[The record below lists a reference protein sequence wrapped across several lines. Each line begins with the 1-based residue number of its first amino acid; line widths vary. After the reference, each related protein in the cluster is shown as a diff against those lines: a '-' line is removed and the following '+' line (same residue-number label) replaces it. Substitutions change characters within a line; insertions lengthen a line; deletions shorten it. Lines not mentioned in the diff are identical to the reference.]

1 MLLLR
6 RPAWS
11 SALPGGSAWFIH
23 FFGIYG
29 CYDHAHDV
37 VLQKRPYCSESTD
50 AVFDAANRG
59 SDLGLILS
67 VPKDNICAFSQYDK
81 MDRVQTEKGKKWLE
95 GSLKVLIIFA
105 ILGGITTALY
115 FAFEDAESKT
125 VETST
130 TSTAASTASSS
141 SITASQEGCSDGQ
154 LKTINGNK
162 CEDFDKN
169 NCCDIMIINFTTVE
183 LKTGN
188 TFVDK
193 WGGERY
199 EHHFFYDPI
208 EIWYDYH
215 TLISNTYDTLSYSES
230 SKKWIIDRH
239 ADQGNANF
247 EGYVDLTKTPSTYK
261 GCPSP
266 TDYYYAEGE
275 HDWIVTCDY
284 SEK

>member
-1 MLLLR
+1 LLLLR

-11 SALPGGSAWFIH
+11 SALPGGSAWFIR

-59 SDLGLILS
+59 SDLEMILS
-67 VPKDNICAFSQYDK
+67 VPKDYICAFTQYDK

-154 LKTINGNK
+154 LKTINGNN
-162 CEDFDKN
+162 CEDFDQQ
-169 NCCDIMIINFTTVE
+169 NCCNKMMINFTTVE

-188 TFVDK
+188 PFVDK
-193 WGGERY
+193 WGGKRY
-199 EHHFFYDPI
+199 EHYFSYYPI
-208 EIWYDYH
+208 GFWYEDH
-215 TLISNTYDTLSYSES
+215 TQIKDTDDTLSYSES
-230 SKKWIIDRH
+230 SKIWRIARSST
-239 ADQGNANF
+239 QENANF
-247 EGYVDLTKTPSTYK
+247 EGYVYLTKTPSTYK

-275 HDWIVTCDY
+275 HDWIVTCMNFD
-284 SEK
+284 